1 MPETEDHNIVPA
13 HLAVKAMRDN
23 GYKNAAYAIAEL
35 MDNAIQAGA
44 SNVELLC
51 GEREVQLEQRSS
63 SRIHRIAVLDN
74 GSGMDERVLR
84 LALQFGNGT
93 HLDPEDQEGIGKFG
107 MGLPSSSM
115 SQCRQV
121 DVWSWQDGV
130 ENALYT
136 HLDLDAILDQEM
148 QSVPAPMSRPIP
160 KRWRQVGNTFGESG
174 TLVVW
179 SELDRV
185 MWKTARAIIRN
196 SERLIGRI
204 YRRFLADGRAQIRM
218 HSFDLDHPERDDG
231 IDKYAQVNDPLY
243 LMEDT
248 SCPFEE
254 EPMFEQW
261 GSSHTIPISH
271 EGEEH
276 EVEVTFSV
284 AKEEARS
291 MPQAGAKEHG
301 RHAAK
306 NVGISVIRAGRELE
320 MEDSWVTQ
328 YDPRERW
335 WGVEVEFPPAL
346 DEIFGVSNNKQAAR
360 NFHQLDEDA
369 LRQDGETNQQLK
381 ERLIEENDPSGP
393 LLEVSKT
400 IDRNLN
406 VLREHIKGQREGT
419 RGAKKR
425 HEESEAE
432 ELATDKT
439 RERQEEGHEGE
450 SDEEEETLSEEE
462 RKEEVQKGLEES
474 GLPEDTAEGLAA
486 HVVESGLKY
495 TFSETNLPTS
505 APIFSVKRKGG
516 VIIINLNTKHPGYDS
531 LIAALDE
538 EEDEDEDDLRDRLSQ
553 ARKSLR
559 LLLLAWARYEDEQQ
573 GEKRERVQDTRNDW
587 GRLARQFMREMD

>member
-1 MPETEDHNIVPA
+1 MPANDEHDIVPA

-44 SNVELLC
+44 SSVELLC
-51 GEREVQLEQRSS
+51 GEKEVQLEKRSS
-63 SRIHRIAVLDN
+63 NRIQKIAVLDN
-74 GSGMDERVLR
+74 GSGMDEQVLR

-93 HLDPEDQEGIGKFG
+93 HLDPDDQDGIGKFG

-115 SQCRQV
+115 SQCKRV
-121 DVWSWQDGV
+121 DVWSWQDGIQS
-130 ENALYT
+130 ALHT
-136 HLDLDAILDQEM
+136 HLDLEAILNEEM
-148 QSVPAPMSRPIP
+148 ASVPQPMQKPIP
-160 KRWRQVGNTFGESG
+160 ERWRRVGQTFGESG

-204 YRRFLADGRAQIRM
+204 YRRFLAEDRAQIRM
-218 HSFDLDHPERDDG
+218 HSFDLDKPERGDG
-231 IDKYAQVNDPLY
+231 IDKFAQPNDPLY

-254 EPMFEQW
+254 PMFEEW
-261 GSSHTIPISH
+261 GTHSIPISH
-271 EGEEH
+271 RGEEH
-276 EVEVTFSV
+276 EVQVTFSV

-291 MPQAGAKEHG
+291 MPQAGAKDHG

-306 NVGISVIRAGRELE
+306 NVGISVVRAERELE
-320 MEDSWVTQ
+320 MDDSWVTN

-346 DEIFGVSNNKQAAR
+346 DDIFGVSNNKQAAR
-360 NFHQLDEDA
+360 NFHQLDVDS
-369 LRQDGETNQQLK
+369 LKQDGETNQELK
-381 ERLIEENDPSGP
+381 ERLRDENDPSGP

-406 VLREHIKGQREGT
+406 VLRDHIKAQREGT
-419 RGAKKR
+419 RGAEQR

-432 ELATDKT
+432 ERATEHTKQ
-439 RERQEEGHEGE
+439 RQEEGHEGE
-450 SDEEEETLSEEE
+450 SDEEEDLSEEE
-462 RKEEVQKGLEES
+462 RKEEVKEGLEDS
-474 GLPEDTAEGLAA
+474 GLSEDTAEGLAA
-486 HVVESGLKY
+486 HVVESNLKY
-495 TFSETNLPTS
+495 TFSETALPTS

-531 LIAALDE
+531 LISALNE
-538 EEDEDEDDLRDRLSQ
+538 EEDESEEDLRDRLRR
-553 ARKSLR
+553 ARVSLR
-559 LLLLAWARYEDEQQ
+559 LLLIAWARYEDEQQ

-587 GRLARQFMREMD
+587 GRIARQFMRKED

>member
-1 MPETEDHNIVPA
+1 MPEAEDHNIVPA

-51 GEREVQLEQRSS
+51 GEREVQLDQRKS
-63 SRIHRIAVLDN
+63 SRIQKIAVLDN
-74 GSGMDERVLR
+74 GSGMDEHVLR

-115 SQCRQV
+115 SQCREV
-121 DVWSWQDGV
+121 DVWSWQDGI
-130 ENALYT
+130 ENALHT
-136 HLDLDAILDQEM
+136 TLDLDKILNEEM
-148 QSVPAPMSRPIP
+148 SSVPQPMVEPIP
-160 KRWRQVGNTFGESG
+160 ARWRRVGQTFGKSG

-179 SELDRV
+179 SNLDRV

-218 HSFDLDHPERDDG
+218 HSFDLDAPERGDG
-231 IDKYAQVNDPLY
+231 INKYAGANDPLY

-254 EPMFEQW
+254 EPMFERW
-261 GSSHTIPISH
+261 GSTHEIPISH

-276 EVEVTFSV
+276 EVKVTVSV

-306 NVGISVIRAGRELE
+306 NVGVSVIRAGRELE
-320 MEDSWVTQ
+320 MEDSWVIQ

-360 NFHQLDEDA
+360 NFHQLDEDT
-369 LRQDGETNQQLK
+369 LKQDGETNQQLK

-400 IDRNLN
+400 IDRNLR

-419 RGAKKR
+419 RGAEKR

-432 ELATDKT
+432 ELATEKT
-439 RERQEEGHEGE
+439 RERQDEGHEGE
-450 SDEEEETLSEEE
+450 SDEEEDLSEEE
-462 RKEEVQKGLEES
+462 RKEEVKQGLEES
-474 GLPEDTAEGLAA
+474 GLPEDAAEGLAA

-495 TFSETNLPTS
+495 TFSETALPTS
-505 APIFSVKRKGG
+505 SPIFSVKRKGG

-538 EEDEDEDDLRDRLSQ
+538 EEDEEKEDLRDRLRQ

-559 LLLLAWARYEDEQQ
+559 LLLLAWARHEDEQQ
-573 GEKRERVQDTRNDW
+573 GEQRERLQDTRNDW
-587 GRLARQFMREMD
+587 GRLAREFMREND